1 MNINSNIRIFIVFI
15 LVLIIV
21 PVTSPQDKFQR
32 TIPNNLVLRF
42 NKAKTLRDQSR
53 LPNAIQELNTIISIN
68 PGYYQSWYNL
78 GLAYNSQKDYA
89 KAEDSYKKALAIRD
103 KENIPDAMI
112 YNSMGVMYIQKGDYN
127 SAEKNL
133 KLAEQHIGW
142 LSIDQKQKLYNN
154 LGVLYLYK
162 GNSAESA
169 KYFNISSKQLKYTPA
184 QENLK
189 RLEIIKQPVK
199 K

>member
-1 MNINSNIRIFIVFI
+1 MNRKSNIRIFIVFI
-15 LVLIIV
+15 LVLIVV
-21 PVTSPQDKFQR
+21 PVTTPQDKFQR

-42 NKAKTLRDQSR
+42 NRAKTLRDQSK
-53 LPNAIQELNTIISIN
+53 LPNAIQELNTINSIN
-68 PGYYQSWYNL
+68 SGYYQSWYNL

-112 YNSMGVMYIQKGDYN
+112 FNSMGVMYIQKGDYN
-127 SAEKNL
+127 SAEKYL
-133 KLAEQHIGW
+133 KQAEQHIGW

-162 GNSAESA
+162 GNNAESE
-169 KYFNISSKQLKYTPA
+169 KYFNTASKQLNYTPA

-189 RLEIIKQPVK
+189 RLNIIKQPVK
-199 K
+199 